1 VTDPERAAGR
11 AIDFSPLTEPVD
23 QRLVPA
29 FDADLY
35 RRAGLR
41 APSGG
46 SGAGCLI
53 AVALPVGL
61 LFAGAFWMGYASRPT
76 EWGWALVAGLILL
89 GTFAFC
95 GWAIVFAARNAA
107 QMPLRRY
114 RVARF
119 AEANGLTFE
128 LLERE
133 PEPAGLLLGKASDG
147 RLECVLRWPDD
158 GIEAG
163 TYHYVTRSVKSTTPW
178 SYGYARV
185 RGLGSAPELFVDVR
199 STGSR
204 RRLYRPMHSYGAP
217 TGLDAPGGAHFTMWT
232 LPRSTARAR
241 RFVDDGLLE
250 LLAQRDVNL
259 EVAGDDAFVYLRLD
273 TLVPMTDP
281 DLWRWLLE
289 LAAVLRERARA

>member
-1 VTDPERAAGR
+1 MTDPDRAAER
-11 AIDFSPLTEPVD
+11 AIDFRPLTEPVD

-29 FDADLY
+29 YDAELH

-46 SGAGCLI
+46 SGAGCFVAI
-53 AVALPVGL
+53 ALPIGL

-76 EWGWALVAGLILL
+76 EWGWALVAGLILV
-89 GTFAFC
+89 GTFVLC
-95 GWAIVFAARNAA
+95 VRAIVVGAQNAA
-107 QMPLRRY
+107 QMPSRRY

-128 LLERE
+128 LVEQG
-133 PEPAGLLLGKASDG
+133 PEPAGLLLGKGSDG
-147 RLECVLRWPDD
+147 RLERVLRWPDD

-178 SYGYARV
+178 SYDYARI

-204 RRLYRPMHSYGAP
+204 RRLYRPMHSYGAR

-241 RFVDDGLLE
+241 RFVDDELLE
-250 LLAQRDVNL
+250 LLALRDVNL
-259 EVAGDDAFVYLRLD
+259 ELAGDDAFVYLRLD
-273 TLVPMTDP
+273 TMVPMTDP
-281 DLWRWLLE
+281 DLWRWLLD